1 MKKIV
6 LTGGSCGG
14 KTVMMGSLK
23 MVFTEAI
30 FVTEVATT
38 LLHEHFPVP
47 KPDNPL
53 IEEWQMLFE
62 RAIFP
67 AQIAV
72 EDASELLAD
81 PGAQLMICDRG
92 LLDVD
97 AYAPGCSAELLHQ
110 HGMSYEM
117 ALARYGLVIHLTS
130 LALLD
135 PKEYG
140 KQGNEHRLED
150 PKRAL
155 ALEYKCRK
163 AWEQHPNRV
172 IIDESDWEEKTRQ
185 TISLVRAFLA
195 S

>member
-23 MVFTEAI
+23 MVFTDAI
-30 FVTEVATT
+30 FITEAATT
-38 LLHEHFPVP
+38 LLNKHFPVP

-53 IEEWQMLFE
+53 IEEWQVLFE

-67 AQIAV
+67 DQICV

-81 PGAQLMICDRG
+81 PGTQLMICDRG

-97 AYAPGCSAELLHQ
+97 AYAPGCSADLLRQ
-110 HGMSYEM
+110 HGMTYEM
-117 ALARYGLVIHLTS
+117 ALARYDLVIHLTS

-135 PKEYG
+135 PEKYG
-140 KQGNEHRLED
+140 KQGNEYRFESLE
-150 PKRAL
+150 RAL
-155 ALEYKCRK
+155 ALEHRCRK
-163 AWEQHPNRV
+163 AWARHPNRV
-172 IIDESDWEEKTRQ
+172 IIDEPDWEEKTRQ
-185 TISLVRAFLA
+185 TITLVRAFLA

>member
-6 LTGGSCGG
+6 LTGGPCGG

-30 FVTEVATT
+30 FVTEAATT

-47 KPDNPL
+47 KPDSPL
-53 IEEWQMLFE
+53 IDRWQILFE

-67 AQIAV
+67 DQICV
-72 EDASELLAD
+72 EDAHELLAE
-81 PGAQLMICDRG
+81 PGIQLMICDRG

-97 AYAPGCSAELLHQ
+97 AYAPGCSANLLHQ

-117 ALARYGLVIHLTS
+117 ALARYDLVIHLTS

-135 PKEYG
+135 PELYG
-140 KQGNEHRLED
+140 KQGNEHRFES
-150 PKRAL
+150 PERAL
-155 ALEYKCRK
+155 ALEHRCRN
-163 AWEQHPNRV
+163 AWARHPNRV

-185 TISLVRAFLA
+185 TIALVRAFLA